1 MTEEKMEQT
10 AEETVKEETAAEETK
25 EEETAEAIIE
35 NAKPAEEAVDEQGKL
50 HKILSGENKK
60 KALKEE
66 IEKLKTEN
74 EELKGKI
81 DILRNEYAR
90 AYADTENIRKRL
102 YKENEM
108 NNKYRA
114 QSFALEVLPV
124 LDNCERALAVE
135 TQDENYRKGF
145 EMVYRSLVNAL
156 KKEGVEELE
165 ALNQPFDPNW
175 HQAMMAEPVE
185 GVEPGTVVQVL
196 QKGYKIK
203 DRLLRAAM
211 VKISE

>member
-1 MTEEKMEQT
+1 MEQT
-10 AEETVKEETAAEETK
+10 AEEVAAEETAAEETK
-25 EEETAEAIIE
+25 KEETAEAIIE

-50 HKILSGENKK
+50 HKILSGESKK

-66 IEKLKTEN
+66 IEKLKKEN
-74 EELKGKI
+74 EELKGKN

-135 TQDENYRKGF
+135 SQDENYRKGF

-156 KKEGVEELE
+156 KKEGVEEIE

-185 GVEPGTVVQVL
+185 GVEPGTVVQ
-196 QKGYKIK
+196 
-203 DRLLRAAM
+203 
-211 VKISE
+211 

>member
-1 MTEEKMEQT
+1 
-10 AEETVKEETAAEETK
+10 
-25 EEETAEAIIE
+25 
-35 NAKPAEEAVDEQGKL
+35 
-50 HKILSGENKK
+50 
-60 KALKEE
+60 E
-66 IEKLKTEN
+66 IEKLKAEN
-74 EELKGKI
+74 EELKGRV
-81 DILRNEYAR
+81 DVLRNEYAR
-90 AYADTENIRKRL
+90 AYADMENIRKRL

-156 KKEGVEELE
+156 KKEGVEEIE

>member
-10 AEETVKEETAAEETK
+10 AETAVNEEAAAEKTK
-25 EEETAEAIIE
+25 EKETAEAIAE
-35 NAKPAEEAVDEQGKL
+35 NAEPAEEAVDEKGKL
-50 HKILSGENKK
+50 HKILSGDSKK

-66 IEKLKTEN
+66 IEKLKAEN
-74 EELKGKI
+74 EELKGRV
-81 DILRNEYAR
+81 DVLRNEYAR
-90 AYADTENIRKRL
+90 AYADTENIKKRL

-145 EMVYRSLVNAL
+145 EMVYRSL
-156 KKEGVEELE
+156 
-165 ALNQPFDPNW
+165 
-175 HQAMMAEPVE
+175 
-185 GVEPGTVVQVL
+185 
-196 QKGYKIK
+196 
-203 DRLLRAAM
+203 
-211 VKISE
+211 